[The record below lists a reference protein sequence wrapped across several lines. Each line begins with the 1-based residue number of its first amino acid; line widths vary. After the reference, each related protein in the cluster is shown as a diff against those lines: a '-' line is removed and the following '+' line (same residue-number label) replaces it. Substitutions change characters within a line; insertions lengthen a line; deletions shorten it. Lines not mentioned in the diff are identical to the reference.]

1 VYLCPG
7 HYFTLAW
14 APRPVLR
21 HMPLDRTVQ
30 NKPMQSEKLAH
41 SAVIGALYGAMPDI
55 LEPPTNRFH
64 RKFFHSFTTL
74 GAFILILRRVEQRQ
88 DYSAG
93 FKAIR
98 SSLLAYMTHLLLD
111 SRTPMG
117 LPLIF

>member
-1 VYLCPG
+1 MPW
-7 HYFTLAW
+7 T
-14 APRPVLR
+14 VL
-21 HMPLDRTVQ
+21 HAGVGAAAGAAAYALDRTV
-30 NKPMQSEKLAH
+30 NHKPLDSEMLGQ

-74 GAFILILRRVEQRQ
+74 ASLCVIVQKIESRD

-93 FKAIR
+93 FKAMVR

-117 LPLIF
+117 LPLVV